1 MKFSVAG
8 LAFGLLMA
16 SSAFGQLVISA
27 HSGVVQYVEGRAY
40 LDGTLVELKF
50 GHFPDIKQN
59 QEFRTEE
66 GRAEILLT
74 PGVFLRLGENSGIRM
89 LSNGLTDTRVEV
101 LNGSAIV
108 ECDQLPKDNSIMLV
122 YKDAS
127 IALLKHG
134 LYRVDTEPARL
145 QVFDG
150 EATVTGESGQITL
163 KAGKQTDLGSALLAQ
178 NFDKNGGDEL
188 YRWANRRASYVAQA
202 NVSSASAFNTGSYG
216 YGYGSGYGYGGYGY
230 GYTGT
235 GLLGGWNWNPM
246 YGLFTW
252 VPLAGVGYS
261 PFGYAFWSPVTVFN
275 APFYNSGFY
284 GGGLQGGGFYGRRSP
299 AMARSGIGAR
309 STSFG
314 TASYGPSA
322 EIRGGGGMGSS
333 GTGSRGGGGSFGG
346 GHAGGGFGGG
356 HAGGGGG
363 HGR

>member
-1 MKFSVAG
+1 MKFSLAG
-8 LAFGLLMA
+8 LSFGLFLA

-27 HSGVVQYVEGRAY
+27 HSGVVQYVEGRAD
-40 LDGTLVELKF
+40 LDGTPVELKF

-74 PGVFLRLGENSGIRM
+74 PGVFLRLGENSAIRM

-108 ECDQLPKDNSIMLV
+108 ECDQLPKENSIMLV

-127 IALLKHG
+127 IVLLKHG

-145 QVFDG
+145 QVYDG
-150 EATVTGESGQITL
+150 EATVTGESGHLTL
-163 KAGKQTDLGSALLAQ
+163 KAGKQTDLGGALLAQ
-178 NFDKNGGDEL
+178 NFDKNAGDEL

-202 NVSSASAFNTGSYG
+202 NVSSATAFNTGGYGSFDTGGYGYG
-216 YGYGSGYGYGGYGY
+216 YGYGSGYGYPGAGF
-230 GYTGT
+230 
-235 GLLGGWNWNPM
+235 LGGWNWNPM
-246 YGLFTW
+246 FGLFTW

-261 PFGYAFWSPVTVFN
+261 PFGYAFWSPFTVFN
-275 APFYNSGFY
+275 APFYNSGY
-284 GGGLQGGGFYGRRSP
+284 GGGGSYGGRSTGMVRSSLGSR
-299 AMARSGIGAR
+299 ATYSNSAGLRGSGMSSSGIGAR
-309 STSFG
+309 S
-314 TASYGPSA
+314 
-322 EIRGGGGMGSS
+322 
-333 GTGSRGGGGSFGG
+333 GGGSFGG
-346 GHAGGGFGGG
+346 GHAGGSFGG

>member
-1 MKFSVAG
+1 MKFWVAG

-27 HSGVVQYVEGRAY
+27 HSGVVQYVEGSAY
-40 LDGTLVELKF
+40 LDGTPVELKF
-50 GHFPDIKQN
+50 GHFPDIKQD

-74 PGVFLRLGENSGIRM
+74 PGVFLRLGENSAIRM

-145 QVFDG
+145 QVYDG
-150 EATVTGESGQITL
+150 EATVTGESGQLTL

-178 NFDKNGGDEL
+178 NFDKNASDEL

-202 NVSSASAFNTGSYG
+202 NVSSASAFNTGG
-216 YGYGSGYGYGGYGY
+216 YSNGYGGYGY
-230 GYTGT
+230 GAGYGYGYTNT
-235 GLLGGWNWNPM
+235 GLLGGWNFNPM
-246 YGLFTW
+246 FGLFTW
-252 VPLAGVGYS
+252 VPLGGIGYS
-261 PFGYAFWSPVTVFN
+261 PFGYPFWSPGTVFN
-275 APFYNSGFY
+275 APFYNGFS
-284 GGGLQGGGFYGRRSP
+284 GGGFYGRRSP

-314 TASYGPSA
+314 TASYGASPG
-322 EIRGGGGMGSS
+322 IRGGGMGSS
-333 GTGSRGGGGSFGG
+333 GMGGARGGGGSFGG

-356 HAGGGGG
+356 HAGGAGG